1 MRHLLQKKK
10 KMVMTKFWNLVFQM
24 QLLTLIFIQKGNRKT
39 KQSENN
45 VVRLVDFR
53 AVYLLVDAYHSERV
67 LPVYV
72 VQLLDGITYPCF
84 IAALVCVDRV
94 VVNTMR
100 QGRAQQQTGRGRNR
114 STIERDDAG
123 DGR

>member
-1 MRHLLQKKK
+1 
-10 KMVMTKFWNLVFQM
+10 MTKFWNLVFQM

-100 QGRAQQQTGRGRNR
+100 QGRAQQQTGRGRDR